1 MIENSLAASA
11 PKENL
16 KRDIGTFSLACT
28 VVNMM
33 IGTGI
38 FVLPALAAEKLG
50 AAAIICF
57 FICGILIFLIALCF
71 AELGSKIKLSGG
83 AYTYIE
89 QAFGPFAGFVANNLF
104 WFGSCVL
111 GDAGIASALAKT
123 LASYIPWLNSEFGQ
137 ILFYLILF
145 GLLTFIN
152 IRGAKYG
159 AGFSILTA
167 FLKLT
172 PIILIIAF
180 GMSHIVRENLAWK
193 HELLTLNN
201 ISSGTLVLFYTFTG
215 IETAVNNGGEFK
227 NPAKT
232 VARGIFSGIFFVLV
246 IYICVQLV
254 SQGILG
260 SQLLVEKDAP
270 LAAVA
275 NQLFGPAGITLVVVG
290 FALSTLG
297 TLNGEIL
304 GNTRILFAGARD
316 GLMPKFLAKIH
327 PKFRTPHTSI
337 IVYAALGFLFASLGA
352 FKQLI
357 VLSAAATLLIYLGVV
372 LAAIKLKGKNVD
384 VSEKTFVTPGGIVIP
399 VIAIAIIVWILSSL
413 SKEEKIGITIFLAI
427 LSVIFFCIKL
437 FYKGN
442 RFQNS

>member
-1 MIENSLAASA
+1 MQ
-11 PKENL
+11 ENL
-16 KRDIGTFSLACT
+16 KRDIGTFGLAST

-57 FICGILIFLIALCF
+57 LICGVLIFLIALCF
-71 AELGSKIKLSGG
+71 AEVGSKVKLSGG

-89 QAFGPFAGFVANNLF
+89 LAFGPFVGFVANNLF

-123 LASYIPWLNSEFGQ
+123 LASYIPALNTQFGE
-137 ILFYLILF
+137 ILFYLFLF
-145 GLLTFIN
+145 GILTVIN

-159 AGFSILTA
+159 ARLSIVTA

-172 PIILIIAF
+172 PIVLIIIF
-180 GMSHIVRENLAWK
+180 GVSHISKENLVWK
-193 HELLTLNN
+193 QVITLNN
-201 ISSGTLVLFYTFTG
+201 IGSGTLILFYAFTG

-232 VARGIFSGIFFVLV
+232 VPRGIFSGILIVLC

-254 SQGILG
+254 SQGMLG
-260 SQLLVEKDAP
+260 DRLVMVKNAP

-275 NQLFGPAGITLVVVG
+275 DQLFGAAGITLVIAG
-290 FALSTLG
+290 FAFSTLG

-316 GLMPKFLAKIH
+316 GLLPKFLAKVH
-327 PKFRTPHTSI
+327 PKFRTPHFSI
-337 IVYAALGFLFASLGA
+337 IIYSALGFLFAALGG
-352 FKQLI
+352 FKQLLI
-357 VLSAAATLLIYLGVV
+357 LSSASTLLIYLGVV
-372 LAAIKLKGKNVD
+372 LATIKLRRKSLD
-384 VSEKTFVTPGGIVIP
+384 ATEKSFVIPGGIIVPI
-399 VIAIAIIVWILSSL
+399 IAVAIIIWILSSL
-413 SKEEKIGITIFLAI
+413 SKEEMTGIIVSFIVLSTIFFFMK
-427 LSVIFFCIKL
+427 IFKN
-437 FYKGN
+437 KK
-442 RFQNS
+442 

>member
-1 MIENSLAASA
+1 MQ
-11 PKENL
+11 ENL
-16 KRDIGTFSLACT
+16 KRDIGAFSLACT

-57 FICGILIFLIALCF
+57 FICGLLIFLIALCF
-71 AELGSKIKLSGG
+71 AEVGSKVKLSGG

-89 QAFGPFAGFVANNLF
+89 MAFGPFVGFVSNNLF

-123 LASYIPWLNSEFGQ
+123 LAAYIPFLNTAFGQ
-137 ILFYLILF
+137 IIFYIFLF
-145 GLLTFIN
+145 GILTLIN

-159 AGFSILTA
+159 ARFSVITA
-167 FLKLT
+167 FLKLA
-172 PIILIIAF
+172 PIVLIIIL
-180 GMSHIVRENLAWK
+180 GMDHIVRENLAWK
-193 HELLTLNN
+193 QVVTLHN
-201 ISSGTLVLFYTFTG
+201 IGSGTLILFYAFVG

-232 VARGIFSGIFFVLV
+232 VPRGIFSGILFVLL
-246 IYICVQLV
+246 IYICIQLV

-260 SQLLVEKDAP
+260 DRLLAVKDAP

-275 NQLFGPAGITLVVVG
+275 NQLFGAAGITLVIAG
-290 FALSTLG
+290 FAMSTLG

-316 GLMPKFLAKIH
+316 GLMPKFLAKVH
-327 PKFRTPHTSI
+327 PKFRTPHVSI
-337 IVYAALGFLFASLGA
+337 IVYSALGFLFAAIGA
-352 FKQLI
+352 YKQLL
-357 VLSAAATLLIYLGVV
+357 VLSSASTLLIYLGVV
-372 LAAIKLKGKNVD
+372 LATIKLRRKNSD
-384 VSEKTFVTPGGIVIP
+384 ASEKSFVIPGGITVP
-399 VIAIAIIVWILSSL
+399 VIAVVIILWILSSL
-413 SKEEKIGITIFLAI
+413 SKEEIAGISIFLAV
-427 LSVIFFCIKL
+427 LSIIFLCIKL
-437 FYKGN
+437 VKGRN
-442 RFQNS
+442 KSLGIKD

>member
-28 VVNMM
+28 V
-33 IGTGI
+33 
-38 FVLPALAAEKLG
+38 KLG